1 MMRKREFN
9 APFLD
14 RLLLTPTHEHLGYMI
29 EKRMM
34 FDVTMVYA
42 GSGPSSRLDPPEW
55 RLIFA

>member
-1 MMRKREFN
+1 MCL
-9 APFLD
+9 FLD
-14 RLLLTPTHEHLGYMI
+14 RLLLTPTHEHLGHMI

-42 GSGPSSRLDPPEW
+42 GSGPSLRLDPPER